1 MKEVNSI
8 AICRENYK
16 SQEEFEQAVKATV
29 MLLLNA
35 NYIMTVR
42 YDEPSL
48 GIIVIEYN
56 PADESWGCHYPHWLS
71 AEEYESITWE
81 GEEA

>member
-1 MKEVNSI
+1 MKGVNSI
-8 AICRENYK
+8 AICRDNYK
-16 SQEEFEQAVKATV
+16 SQYEFEQAVKATV

-42 YDEPSL
+42 YDEPEL

-56 PADESWGCHYPHWLS
+56 PADESWGCDYPHWMS
-71 AEEYESITWE
+71 AEEYESIALR
-81 GEEA
+81 GE